1 MRGDAAGG
9 GGVCVS
15 PGGGGLGEGGGRR
28 LRRERKAVDCLAG
41 QRAVGGVETAAGAPG
56 RLWAPGRVKGGRE
69 GRERGHSPRGRVS
82 RSLSANS
89 HLFFAP
95 PLPSQPFTQTKPTM
109 ATALASRPALTSAV
123 SARKVRMHAEGGAN
137 RVPVPP
143 MPAREGD
150 EKEGPPTGRRKKK
163 KAALSAP
170 GRRFLGVGFAPRGPP
185 ARRLPPPRGPTAELP
200 GNQDPGLACVGWG
213 SRTPAPPRGPRRR
226 RARPDEEHR
235 QGRLFGGA
243 RRIRAARRRARP
255 GTPASAR
262 HAHWLDDRLGE
273 AMAWGV
279 TGQARTA
286 PVTGA
291 AAGGG
296 GGGGAGGVL

>member
-109 ATALASRPALTSAV
+109 ASALASRTALTSAV

-163 KAALSAP
+163 KSGALCPRSALFGCRFRPARAP
-170 GRRFLGVGFAPRGPP
+170 GAATTAPSWPHSRAPRQSRSRIGVCGVGF
-185 ARRLPPPRGPTAELP
+185 TH
-200 GNQDPGLACVGWG
+200 
-213 SRTPAPPRGPRRR
+213 SRTPP
-226 RARPDEEHR
+226 
-235 QGRLFGGA
+235 
-243 RRIRAARRRARP
+243 RAAEA
-255 GTPASAR
+255 ASQAGR
-262 HAHWLDDRLGE
+262 GASTGS
-273 AMAWGV
+273 AFWG
-279 TGQARTA
+279 GS
-286 PVTGA
+286 PH
-291 AAGGG
+291 
-296 GGGGAGGVL
+296 

>member
-69 GRERGHSPRGRVS
+69 GRERGHSPRGRVP

-109 ATALASRPALTSAV
+109 ASALASRTALTSAV

-163 KAALSAP
+163 KRRSLPPVGAFWVSVSPRAGPRRGDYRPLVAPQPSSPAIKIPDWRVWGGVHALPHPPAGRGGGEPGRTRSIDRVGFLGGLAAL
-170 GRRFLGVGFAPRGPP
+170 GPP
-185 ARRLPPPRGPTAELP
+185 AAGRVRAPQPPPVTRT
-200 GNQDPGLACVGWG
+200 GLTIDW
-213 SRTPAPPRGPRRR
+213 
-226 RARPDEEHR
+226 
-235 QGRLFGGA
+235 A
-243 RRIRAARRRARP
+243 RRWR
-255 GTPASAR
+255 
-262 HAHWLDDRLGE
+262 
-273 AMAWGV
+273 GV
-279 TGQARTA
+279 
-286 PVTGA
+286 
-291 AAGGG
+291 
-296 GGGGAGGVL
+296 